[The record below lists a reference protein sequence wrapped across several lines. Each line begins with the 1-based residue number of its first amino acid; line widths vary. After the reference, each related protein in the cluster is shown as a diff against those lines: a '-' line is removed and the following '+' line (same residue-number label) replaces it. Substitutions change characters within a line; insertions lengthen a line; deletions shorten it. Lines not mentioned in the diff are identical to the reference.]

1 MSDYRALY
9 RKWRPVDFDDVSGQK
24 SITDILK
31 YEVANDKI
39 SHAYLFCG
47 SRGTGKTSCAKILAK
62 AVNCLSPINGNP
74 CNKCEACLSIE
85 RGSAT
90 DVIEMDAASNN
101 GVNNVRDMKDEIA
114 FTPAALKYRVYIIDE
129 VHMMSGA
136 AFNAL
141 LKTLEEPPAYV
152 VFILATTEFNK
163 LPTTIVSRCQRFDF
177 RRMTSDVI
185 TARLMKIA
193 SAEGIDLREDGA
205 RVIARAAQGG
215 MRDAV
220 SLLELCA
227 GAHETVDA
235 ALVFATVGTGN
246 RDNAYKLI
254 EAVLASD
261 FDTVYSVVADVVSSS
276 ADLSVFWQDVIDAY
290 RDMMVAKSTAN
301 AKNYLDLTDIEF
313 ERLSGIS
320 SRLSMSE
327 LSYHVSILES
337 ALVDMQ
343 RAGNSKRAIAEIA
356 LTRMCD
362 AKSTASYEALALRV
376 EELERALS
384 RLSLSAVTVPAVA
397 SEQARKAPNAAP
409 TAERTEKTSVPEP
422 VREDKPVSKEP
433 PRRYA
438 KWGRVVERIG
448 ELKRS
453 LSVQFISSDAYS
465 SGDGEYTI
473 YMSPFFATKLSSS
486 PADLALLSG
495 AIAAAEGVDASAVRV
510 IIRSNDRNAKS
521 GFDDLDKL

>member
-1 MSDYRALY
+1 MTAAELADA
-9 RKWRPVDFDDVSGQK
+9 KQK
-24 SITDILK
+24 TP
-31 YEVANDKI
+31 Y
-39 SHAYLFCG
+39 
-47 SRGTGKTSCAKILAK
+47 
-62 AVNCLSPINGNP
+62 
-74 CNKCEACLSIE
+74 AC
-85 RGSAT
+85 
-90 DVIEMDAASNN
+90 
-101 GVNNVRDMKDEIA
+101 
-114 FTPAALKYRVYIIDE
+114 
-129 VHMMSGA
+129 
-136 AFNAL
+136 
-141 LKTLEEPPAYV
+141 
-152 VFILATTEFNK
+152 
-163 LPTTIVSRCQRFDF
+163 
-177 RRMTSDVI
+177 
-185 TARLMKIA
+185 
-193 SAEGIDLREDGA
+193 
-205 RVIARAAQGG
+205 
-215 MRDAV
+215 
-220 SLLELCA
+220 
-227 GAHETVDA
+227 
-235 ALVFATVGTGN
+235 
-246 RDNAYKLI
+246 
-254 EAVLASD
+254 
-261 FDTVYSVVADVVSSS
+261 
-276 ADLSVFWQDVIDAY
+276 
-290 RDMMVAKSTAN
+290 
-301 AKNYLDLTDIEF
+301 EF

-409 TAERTEKTSVPEP
+409 TAERTEKTIVPEP

-510 IIRSNDRNAKS
+510 VIRSNDRNAKS
-521 GFDDLDKL
+521 GLDDLDKL